1 MELDGKDNALVAGL
15 LGGGVDVKIRS
26 SSRETA
32 LLGDGVTRTA
42 ETSLSSVESS
52 TIVRDGCFGA
62 VELVMAVV
70 AVLGT

>member
-1 MELDGKDNALVAGL
+1 MELSGKDDALVAGL
-15 LGGGVDVKIRS
+15 VGGGVDVKMRS

-42 ETSLSSVESS
+42 KTSLSSVESS
-52 TIVRDGCFGA
+52 ILVRDGCLGA
-62 VELVMAVV
+62 VKLVMAAV

>member
-1 MELDGKDNALVAGL
+1 MELSGKDDALVAGL
-15 LGGGVDVKIRS
+15 VGGGVDVKMR

-32 LLGDGVTRTA
+32 LLGDGFTRTA

-52 TIVRDGCFGA
+52 TIVRDGCLGA
-62 VELVMAVV
+62 VKLVMAAA